1 MESLRGTYLGIAAF
15 RSIRRCGCAIAL
27 AGRRH
32 DGEGLNIGLRPYD
45 RGRRDMPKKP
55 GGFRVNEEIRIRQVR
70 LVDADGEMIGIVPTE
85 DALGRARD
93 AALDLVEVSPNAQPP
108 VCKILDFG
116 KFKYEQKKRDHE
128 AKRKQRGGDFKEIR
142 FRPKTDKHD
151 LEIKMNKVRHFLK
164 QGDRVQVTMVF
175 RGREMQHVSVAGEA
189 LNNVAKMLE
198 DVAKVERPYSREG
211 RRAFIGLMPKPG
223 VKKESKPEKKEPKS
237 GSSRKKA
244 KGEEKPTD
252 EPKPEAPQE
261 EKKDAPPEG
270 A

>member
-1 MESLRGTYLGIAAF
+1 
-15 RSIRRCGCAIAL
+15 
-27 AGRRH
+27 
-32 DGEGLNIGLRPYD
+32 
-45 RGRRDMPKKP
+45 MPKKP

-70 LVDADGEMIGIVPTE
+70 LVDVDGEMVGIVPTE
-85 DALGRARD
+85 EALAKARE

-108 VCKILDFG
+108 VCKILDYG

-142 FRPKTDKHD
+142 FRPKTDDHD
-151 LEIKMNKVRHFLK
+151 LGIKMNKVRHFLE

-175 RGREMQHVSVAGEA
+175 RGREMQHVGMAGPR
-189 LNNVAKMLE
+189 LNEVAKMLE

-223 VKKESKPEKKEPKS
+223 LKKETKEPKDGKS
-237 GSSRKKA
+237 GSGRKKA
-244 KGEEKPTD
+244 KDDAEAKRT
-252 EPKPEAPQE
+252 PEATEAKAKAPE
-261 EKKDAPPEG
+261 AASDDKKDAPSEQ

>member
-1 MESLRGTYLGIAAF
+1 
-15 RSIRRCGCAIAL
+15 
-27 AGRRH
+27 
-32 DGEGLNIGLRPYD
+32 
-45 RGRRDMPKKP
+45 MPKKP

-70 LVDADGEMIGIVPTE
+70 LVDVDGEMVGIVPTE
-85 DALGRARD
+85 EALAKARE

-108 VCKILDFG
+108 VCKILDYG

-142 FRPKTDKHD
+142 FRPKTDDHD
-151 LEIKMNKVRHFLK
+151 LGIKMNKVRHFLE

-175 RGREMQHVSVAGEA
+175 RGREMQHVGMAGPR
-189 LNNVAKMLE
+189 LNEVAKMLE

-223 VKKESKPEKKEPKS
+223 LKKETKEPKDGKS
-237 GSSRKKA
+237 GRKKA
-244 KGEEKPTD
+244 KDDAEAKRT
-252 EPKPEAPQE
+252 PEATEAKAKAPE
-261 EKKDAPPEG
+261 AASDDKKDAPSEQ